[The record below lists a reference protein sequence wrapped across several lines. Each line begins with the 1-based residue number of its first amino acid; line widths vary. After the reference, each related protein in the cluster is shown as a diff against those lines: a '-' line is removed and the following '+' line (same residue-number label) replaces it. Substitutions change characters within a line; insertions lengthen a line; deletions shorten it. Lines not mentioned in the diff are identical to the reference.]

1 MKMNNISSL
10 FKEKNETNALIRG
23 NNDIWRR
30 FNPQSARRGR
40 GGAIGQSGIYSIYFS
55 GTECWID
62 LKQAVNE
69 SFSVV

>member
-1 MKMNNISSL
+1 MHSYVGIMIFGEDLTLNL
-10 FKEKNETNALIRG
+10 RG
-23 NNDIWRR
+23 
-30 FNPQSARRGR
+30 GGG